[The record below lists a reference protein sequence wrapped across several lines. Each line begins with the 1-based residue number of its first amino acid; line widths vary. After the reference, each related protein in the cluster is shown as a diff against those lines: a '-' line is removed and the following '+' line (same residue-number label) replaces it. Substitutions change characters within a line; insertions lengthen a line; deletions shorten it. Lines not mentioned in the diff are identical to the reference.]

1 MHVNRRFLSWGV
13 FFILVGGL
21 PLAVRAGWLD
31 EARLDGWWSLW
42 PLIVIG
48 IGIGILLQRTR
59 LELLG
64 GLLIAATFGTM
75 LGSAFATGGLSGFA
89 CGSNRATTPLAA
101 HDGTFGGPATID
113 VEVACGGFTLR
124 GIAGDGWRFSGTGD
138 PARQPSIADA
148 GDSLRIRSSNEGAWV
163 PFVNRGE
170 TWLVEAPT
178 EVPLDLRLQVN
189 AGDATIQ
196 PAAAALEE
204 VNVEVN
210 FGSVQ
215 MDLGEATS
223 LEDLR
228 VQVNMGS
235 VTLDLPAVS
244 FSGRLHVNVGSID
257 VCAPAGAGLRIR
269 AQTSI
274 GTTDFGDEGLV
285 LDGQTWMTPGYD
297 DAAVRIDLSTET
309 NLGSLS
315 LNPEDGCS

>member
-1 MHVNRRFLSWGV
+1 MHVNRRFLGWGV

-42 PLIVIG
+42 PLIVVG
-48 IGIGILLQRTR
+48 IGVGILLQRTR
-59 LELLG
+59 LEVLG

-89 CGSNRATTPLAA
+89 CGTDRGTTPLAERS
-101 HDGTFGGPATID
+101 GTFGGPATID

-124 GIAGDGWRFSGTGD
+124 GIGGDDWRFSGTGD
-138 PARQPSIADA
+138 PARQPSLADA
-148 GDSLRIRSSNEGAWV
+148 ADSLRIRSSTESAWV
-163 PFVNRGE
+163 PFVSGGE
-170 TWLVEAPT
+170 AWLVEAPT
-178 EVPLDLRLQVN
+178 EVPLKLRVQVN

-204 VNVEVN
+204 VDVEVN

-215 MDLGEATS
+215 MDLGAATS
-223 LEDLR
+223 LENLR
-228 VQVNMGS
+228 VQANMGS
-235 VTLDLPAVS
+235 IAIDLPAVS
-244 FSGRLHVNVGSID
+244 FSGRLQVNVGSIE

-274 GTTDFGDEGLV
+274 GTSDFGDEGLV
-285 LDGQTWMTPGYD
+285 LDGQTWETPGFD